1 MKGIQLNTIQKY
13 FLVFVALLTTASLS
27 HAEMKTSQIVE
38 KYSQSVV
45 TIIALDVNNQPLS
58 LGSGFFVNE
67 NGDIATNHHVLADC
81 AKAIIKN
88 NKGETGTILHILNY
102 DPQLDLIIAK
112 TSLKFTKPLPFG
124 DSDTVTIGE
133 DILAI
138 GNPAGL
144 EGTVSKGIIS
154 GVREVDDIK
163 FIQITAPISP
173 GSSGGPVFDSAGKVI
188 GIATAYLTFGQNLN
202 FAMPIN
208 YLKSLKPNKLN
219 LVSLPKTSKE
229 KTFQKD
235 DTLVQVFDV
244 LPDLHNGDLTRVDF
258 AIRNLHSY
266 PIKNVEL
273 FIVYKNHK
281 GEIIS
286 YTSMRIKEPILPKLA
301 LQFFN
306 NHYVRNF
313 VQWDQSPRR
322 LEQGEVEIR
331 ILNYKIDRTAEPSPK
346 NVPFKKKTG
355 LDLLSK

>member
-1 MKGIQLNTIQKY
+1 MKEIQLNTIQKY
-13 FLVFVALLTTASLS
+13 FLVFVTLLTTGGVS

-38 KYSQSVV
+38 KYSQSIV

-67 NGDIATNHHVLADC
+67 NGDIATNHHVLEDC
-81 AKAIIKN
+81 AKAIIKTK
-88 NKGETGTILHILNY
+88 KGETGAILQILNY

-124 DSDTVTIGE
+124 DSDTITIGE

-173 GSSGGPVFDSAGKVI
+173 GSSGGPVFDLAGKVI
-188 GIATAYLTFGQNLN
+188 GIATAYLTYGQNLN

-208 YLKSLKPNKLN
+208 YLKSLKPNKLS
-219 LVSLPKTSKE
+219 LVSLPKISKN
-229 KTFQKD
+229 KSLKKD

-244 LPDLHNGDLTRVDF
+244 FQDVSNGNLMLLEF
-258 AIRNLHSY
+258 AIKNLHSY
-266 PIKNVEL
+266 PIKNIEL
-273 FIVYKNHK
+273 FIVYKNYK
-281 GEIIS
+281 GEVIS
-286 YTSMRIKEPILPKLA
+286 YSSMKIKESILPELA
-301 LQFFN
+301 LQFVN

-313 VQWDQSPRR
+313 EQWDKTTERR
-322 LEQGEVEIR
+322 KRGEVDIR
-331 ILNYKIDRTAEPSPK
+331 ILNYKIDSTSGRSPMD
-346 NVPFKKKTG
+346 VPFEKKTG